1 MIFHLGKKSGAK
13 TFKIK
18 VKDEGVEIDGGKAV
32 READEGEDL
41 AAELKGKR
49 GSGDDELE
57 MEVM

>member
-32 READEGEDL
+32 REVDEKRERKKIEKKRKRRL
-41 AAELKGKR
+41 A
-49 GSGDDELE
+49 
-57 MEVM
+57 VF